1 MDGELVDPQLVVKNR
16 AIVGEGSLWDAQK
29 KVMYWVDII
38 GHVVHIYDPQTKQ
51 NRTIQTCQSVGTVVP
66 RAKGG
71 LAVAM
76 HNGFATIDL
85 ETEKITPIA
94 DPERDVPGNRFN
106 EGKCDPAGR
115 FWAGTMDDNHTDPC
129 GSLYRL
135 DSDLGFSVQE
145 TGIVISNST
154 AFSPD
159 GGTLYYCDTLN
170 KEIWTY
176 DLYVDG
182 GEISNRRVF
191 ASTKQMAGGPDGST
205 VDAEGYLW
213 NAMWGG
219 ACLIRWAPNGSFDR
233 KIDLPVHNPTC
244 PMFGSDDLDIIY
256 VTSARVELSDAQLA
270 EKPFAGNIL
279 AVTGC
284 GVTGLPEPRF
294 AG

>member
-1 MDGELVDPQLVVKNR
+1 MVEVTSAVVCRNEL
-16 AIVGEGSLWDAQK
+16 GEGPVWCPVEKAL
-29 KVMYWVDII
+29 YWLDIKGKSI
-38 GHVVHIYDPQTKQ
+38 WRHEPASGETKSWETPEEPGSMALRQ
-51 NRTIQTCQSVGTVVP
+51 NG
-66 RAKGG
+66 KG
-71 LAVAM
+71 LVTAWW
-76 HNGFATIDL
+76 NGFRFF
-85 ETEKITPIA
+85 
-94 DPERDVPGNRFN
+94 DPASGAIEIIHDHEQDNPDSRFN
-106 EGKCDPAGR
+106 DGRCDRQGR

-135 DSDLGFSVQE
+135 DGDLGFSVQE

-176 DLYVDG
+176 DLDVDS

-191 ASTKQMAGGPDGST
+191 ASTKQLAGGPDGST
-205 VDAEGYLW
+205 VNAEGYLW
-213 NAMWGG
+213 NSMWGG

-256 VTSARVELSDAQLA
+256 VTSARGELSDAQLA
-270 EKPFAGNIL
+270 EKPLAGNVL